1 MRRLLIHCNIC
12 VQFLINQSQ
21 PKSKPVANLFPC
33 IVPRFKSV
41 LCTMGMLSFYCFLCY
56 MLGCDWSLWRIL
68 TCDWLIWLFASVAI
82 GPQSSNLLL
91 WVHIWVAG
99 KLRPASKSEDFVPIA
114 NFLAPPSRISF
125 YVPLASDFAR
135 KLACRPERSCVY
147 PSLAPVLSCAH
158 LFPSACNAG

>member
-1 MRRLLIHCNIC
+1 MQRLLIHWNIW
-12 VQFLINQSQ
+12 VHVLINQSQ

-33 IVPRFKSV
+33 IVPRFKSA
-41 LCTMGMLSFYCFLCY
+41 LCIVGMLSFYCFLCY
-56 MLGCDWSLWRIL
+56 MLGCDWSLWRML

-82 GPQSSNLLL
+82 GLRSSNLLL

-99 KLRPASKSEDFVPIA
+99 KLRPASNSEDFVPIVI
-114 NFLAPPSRISF
+114 FLAPPSRISF